1 MACVDSAISS
11 SKEATLELD
20 LRQVFADS
28 RVREKLRVSLANV
41 GLFTVDILASV
52 SSTEEGFQGD
62 SGSRYGKVRQ
72 PQLPDHGMEEG
83 SGPTDPSPRTSPAR
97 TDQDSRDVG
106 SGIQRTLV
114 RLRFLRIPTWPQPHI
129 VNPTHD
135 AWNASPGSSSSKTG
149 DPGL

>member
-11 SKEATLELD
+11 SKEATFELD

-28 RVREKLRVSLANV
+28 RVREKLRVSLASV
-41 GLFTVDILASV
+41 CVLTLDILAKV

-83 SGPTDPSPRTSPAR
+83 TVASQTSPAR

-106 SGIQRTLV
+106 SGIRGTLV

-129 VNPTHD
+129 VNPTND